1 MTGAL
6 ARVGHRRSEA
16 TTVSKDVLAA
26 IITSGATNISLL
38 AWMVIS
44 ILRLQRVADRIEI
57 QISYIETELD
67 RRNGRMGRKHHV
79 NNTGN
84 LTATGYP
91 R

>member
-6 ARVGHRRSEA
+6 ARVGHRRSGA

-26 IITSGATNISLL
+26 IITSSVTNISLL
-38 AWMVIS
+38 SWMVIS
-44 ILRLQRVADRIEI
+44 ILRLQRVADRLEL
-57 QISYIETELD
+57 QIGYIETEVD
-67 RRNGRMGRKHHV
+67 RLNGRTGRKHHV